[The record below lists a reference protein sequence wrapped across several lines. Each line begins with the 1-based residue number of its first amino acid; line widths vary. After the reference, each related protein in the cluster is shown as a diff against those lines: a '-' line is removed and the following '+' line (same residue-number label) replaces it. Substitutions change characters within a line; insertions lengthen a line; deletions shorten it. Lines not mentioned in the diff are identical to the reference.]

1 MNYLSCIDAAKK
13 LGVSTRRIQQM
24 CKQGEISNAIKDGR
38 TWLIPDDIT
47 LKQLKPLPIGV
58 SDFKSATTNYYYV
71 DKTLMIRDFLDAK
84 PMVSLFT
91 RPRRFGKTLN
101 MDMLRVFFEKTA
113 ENTSVYFKDKQ
124 IWRCGVLH
132 KTSRTISCYLSHFQ
146 RCKMFN
152 MVRNISKN
160 QKNYFFRV
168 HTP

>member
-1 MNYLSCIDAAKK
+1 
-13 LGVSTRRIQQM
+13 M

-101 MDMLRVFFEKTA
+101 MDMLRVFFENA
-113 ENTSVYFKDKQ
+113 LFKDLVDICKNA
-124 IWRCGVLH
+124 IVIL
-132 KTSRTISCYLSHFQ
+132 SISSVKINRHWQFNDISAYEWYLFH
-146 RCKMFN
+146 
-152 MVRNISKN
+152 
-160 QKNYFFRV
+160 
-168 HTP
+168 H